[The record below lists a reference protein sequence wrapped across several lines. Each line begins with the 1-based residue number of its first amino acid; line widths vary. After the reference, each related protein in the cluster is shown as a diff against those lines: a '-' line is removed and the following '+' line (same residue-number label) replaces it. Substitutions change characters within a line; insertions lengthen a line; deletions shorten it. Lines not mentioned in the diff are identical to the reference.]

1 MRYEAVIFD
10 FDGTIADTAEGIF
23 ESVQYAL
30 RKMTLQ
36 NASPQTLRKF
46 IGPPLDYSFRTYIG
60 LSDNDAK
67 TAVTYYREYY
77 SQGGKFKLKFYPGI
91 PKLLRNLRS
100 AGVQT
105 CLASAKPD
113 LFIQQILTHFS
124 AQDWFDHALGMP
136 MAEQSAD
143 KSGVIQ
149 DVIDQCTVSDQA
161 RLLMVGDTKF
171 DIRGAKTLGL
181 KSIGVL
187 YGYGSKE
194 ELLDEGA
201 DYLAH
206 SATEIGNLLIPQ
218 YMTKT

>member
-10 FDGTIADTAEGIF
+10 FDGTIADTAAGIF
-23 ESVQYAL
+23 ESVLYAL
-30 RKMTLQ
+30 DKMSLPE
-36 NASPQTLRKF
+36 ASPQTLRRF
-46 IGPPLDYSFRTYIG
+46 IGPPLDYSFQTYIG
-60 LSDNDAK
+60 LSARDAE
-67 TAVTYYREYY
+67 TAVRFYRENY
-77 SQGGKFKLKFYPGI
+77 SQGGKYKLKFYPGI
-91 PKLLRNLRS
+91 PKLLLDLRA

-143 KSGVIQ
+143 KSGVIR
-149 DVIDQCTVSDQA
+149 DVIDQCTVTDRR

-181 KSIGVL
+181 ESIGVL
-187 YGYGSKE
+187 YGYGTRA
-194 ELLDEGA
+194 ELVEEGA
-201 DYLAH
+201 DYLAD
-206 SATEIGNLLIPQ
+206 SAEEIGSILICGNAV
-218 YMTKT
+218 K